1 MLASQIS
8 LWGKRGR
15 GEGAGGKLSL
25 LLAVK
30 PSSCFQ
36 RGVAHIYAQ
45 FGLSL
50 HSFQFCNEW
59 GFDSVLKIVN
69 LLGKICSLGLEGSLK
84 AGKGGART

>member
-59 GFDSVLKIVN
+59 GLDSVLKIVN
-69 LLGKICSLGLEGSLK
+69 L
-84 AGKGGART
+84 